1 MPLKLFYI
9 TNRREIA
16 LIAEDAG
23 VDRIF
28 LDMEYIGKQD
38 RQGGMDTVQNHHT
51 IQDIKILRN
60 TITKAELLVRVNP
73 IHDRTNFY
81 SSSDEEIEQAI
92 DSGADILM
100 LPMYKSVREVDRFLS
115 IVDHRVKTMLLCET
129 PEAVSIMPEIVKI
142 DEIDEIHIGL
152 NDLHL
157 AMKKG
162 FMFELLSDGTV
173 DRIADVIRPSGKRY
187 GFGGIARIGYGTLPA
202 EKIIAEHY
210 RIGSQMAILSR
221 SFCNAEKMSDLVEIR
236 NIFDSEVRKIRET
249 ESLFSQ
255 YSPEQFDDNR
265 MEVVRIT
272 NHILQSVNN

>member
-115 IVDHRVKTMLLCET
+115 IVDHRVKTMLLYET

-173 DRIADVIRPSGKRY
+173 DRIADVIRPSGVDSQFK
-187 GFGGIARIGYGTLPA
+187 IAMQSSGY
-202 EKIIAEHY
+202 
-210 RIGSQMAILSR
+210 
-221 SFCNAEKMSDLVEIR
+221 SDLAPIDQ
-236 NIFDSEVRKIRET
+236 I
-249 ESLFSQ
+249 LFPP
-255 YSPEQFDDNR
+255 YTF
-265 MEVVRIT
+265 
-272 NHILQSVNN
+272 